1 MSINLLEIINEH
13 VSGDVI
19 SKLAEFVGE
28 SPKNTTSALS
38 NAIPSLLAGLVSKS
52 SDSEGAS
59 SLFSLLSQSDHDGS
73 LLNNLAGAFSGGEG
87 TNKLLST
94 GTTLLNSILGSKA
107 DGVVNLIANAS
118 GISKTSS
125 GSLLGLLTP
134 MILGILG
141 KTVKAQGINSATGL
155 ASLLG
160 GQGGFLKNFLP
171 AGLTGILGL
180 AGLAGADKKPYTA
193 ATTPYIEEDED
204 GGFGKWLPWLL
215 LPAILGL
222 GWGLLKYFQLP
233 KETTPAT
240 SIQETTLPAAPEI
253 ATPAVVEPKAEAPV
267 AAAPE
272 AAAPTPETAS
282 KAEAKVEA
290 PAVVAPVVEAVAP
303 VADAVKNVF
312 EKALPTGFVVK
323 ADANG
328 IENKLIGFLEDA
340 NKKVDK
346 DTWFTMNGIEFDTGK
361 STLRPSSKVQ
371 INNIVEIMK
380 AFPKVKIKI
389 GGYTDNTGKAK
400 ANIKLSGDRA
410 VAVKKALIAAG
421 IDAKRFAAKG
431 FGSEH
436 PVATNDTAEGR
447 QQNRRIDVN
456 VTAK

>member
-73 LLNNLAGAFSGGEG
+73 LLNNLVGAFSGGEG

-160 GQGGFLKNFLP
+160 SQGGFLKNFLP
-171 AGLTGILGL
+171 AGLTSILGL

-272 AAAPTPETAS
+272 AAAPAPETAS

-312 EKALPTGFVVK
+312 EKALSTGFVVK

-340 NKKVDK
+340 SKKVDK

-380 AFPKVKIKI
+380 AFPNVKIKI

-436 PVATNDTAEGR
+436 PVATNDTEEGR

>member
-1 MSINLLEIINEH
+1 MSINLLEVINEH
-13 VSGDVI
+13 ISGDVI
-19 SKLAEFVGE
+19 SKLAEFMGE

-38 NAIPSLLAGLVSKS
+38 NAIPSLLASLVSKS
-52 SDSEGAS
+52 TDSDGAS
-59 SLFSLLSQSDHDGS
+59 NLLS
-73 LLNNLAGAFSGGEG
+73 LLNQGNNDGSILNNLVGAFAGGEE
-87 TNKLLST
+87 TNKILST
-94 GTTLLNSILGSKA
+94 GTSLLSSILGNKA
-107 DGVVNLIANAS
+107 DGVINLIANAS

-125 GSLLGLLTP
+125 SSLMGLLMP
-134 MILGILG
+134 MILGVLG
-141 KTVKAQGINSATGL
+141 KTVKSQGISSAAGL
-155 ASLLG
+155 ASLLAS
-160 GQGGFLKNFLP
+160 QSGFLKNFLP
-171 AGLTGILGL
+171 AGLTSILGM
-180 AGLAGADKKPYTA
+180 AGLTDTGKKAYTA
-193 ATTPYIEEDED
+193 ATTQYVEEEDEE

-253 ATPAVVEPKAEAPV
+253 ATPAVVVPKVEAPV
-267 AAAPE
+267 AV
-272 AAAPTPETAS
+272 APTPEVAP

-290 PAVVAPVVEAVAP
+290 PAVVAPVVEAIAP

-312 EKALPTGFVVK
+312 EKALSTGFVVK
-323 ADANG
+323 GDPNG

-340 NKKVDK
+340 GKKVDK
-346 DTWFTMNGIEFDTGK
+346 DSWFTMNGIEFDTGK
-361 STLRPSSKVQ
+361 ATIRPSSKVQ
-371 INNIVEIMK
+371 IDNIVEIMK
-380 AFPKVKIKI
+380 AFPNVKIKI

-410 VAVKKALIAAG
+410 VAVKKALVAAG

-436 PVATNDTAEGR
+436 PVATNDTEEGR

>member
-59 SLFSLLSQSDHDGS
+59 SLFSLLSHSDHDGS
-73 LLNNLAGAFSGGEG
+73 ILNNLVGAFSGGEG

-94 GTTLLNSILGSKA
+94 GTTLLSSILGSKA

-134 MILGILG
+134 MILGVLG

-155 ASLLG
+155 ANLLA

-193 ATTPYIEEDED
+193 ATTPYVEEDEE

-253 ATPAVVEPKAEAPV
+253 ATPAGVAPKVEAPV
-267 AAAPE
+267 AATPE
-272 AAAPTPETAS
+272 AAP

-312 EKALPTGFVVK
+312 EKALSTGFVVK
-323 ADANG
+323 GDSNG

-340 NKKVDK
+340 GKKVDQ

-371 INNIVEIMK
+371 IDNIVEIMK

-410 VAVKKALIAAG
+410 VAVKKALTAAG

-436 PVATNDTAEGR
+436 PVATNDTEEGR